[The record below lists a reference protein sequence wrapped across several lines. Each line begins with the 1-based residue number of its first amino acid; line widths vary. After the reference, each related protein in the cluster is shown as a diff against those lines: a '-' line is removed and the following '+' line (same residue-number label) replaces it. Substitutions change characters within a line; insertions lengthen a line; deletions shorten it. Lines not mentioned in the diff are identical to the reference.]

1 MATNNITVSDI
12 PIVNIIKPK
21 APAASMFASHALG
34 FAIFL
39 AVITAFHRHKP
50 ANTLINGSGRCAVK
64 NRTKQA

>member
-1 MATNNITVSDI
+1 MATNKITVSDI

-34 FAIFL
+34 FAVFL

-50 ANTLINGSGRCAVK
+50 ANTLINGSGRCAIK